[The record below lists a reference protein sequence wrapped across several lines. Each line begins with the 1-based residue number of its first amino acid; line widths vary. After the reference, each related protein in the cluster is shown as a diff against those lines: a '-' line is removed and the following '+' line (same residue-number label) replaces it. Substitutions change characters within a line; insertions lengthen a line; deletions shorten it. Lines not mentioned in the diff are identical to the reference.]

1 MQRRLFSTALAL
13 TAMASF
19 AGAAQSQERPYI
31 PPPPPSLVGSLM
43 QVGVVDRSTG
53 AELPVYRHRGE
64 YWVAGRPGARY
75 AIRVRN
81 AMGERIMAVMS
92 VDGVNVVTGETAGV
106 GQNGYVFGPRERS
119 DITGWRK
126 SDSQIAAF
134 EFAAAGNS
142 YASRTGRPDDVGV
155 IGVAMFRERMPE
167 PPPPVV
173 VVTTARPRGS
183 ARAEGGGAVLDHP
196 GARLLVARGVGEGE
210 AGIDGGQVG
219 GEADP
224 RLLAEVLEPAHD
236 PVAARDQDGVVRVGL
251 GLHARIAQD
260 RLGLLI
266 GDGHA
271 VLLPHLDVHGSQGE
285 HLEEIG
291 RVLPGDGE
299 LLRHSGEPGLRDG
312 ERVGGPVESGGLAEH
327 GPPRVGRAARQGQAR
342 DEDGAGGEE
351 ARTARRAWGHDGLL
365 GTTRGLRPC

>member
-1 MQRRLFSTALAL
+1 LPKLRRRSLHRSTPGKEDTMQRRLFSTALAL

-173 VVTTARPRGS
+173 VPYPRRDEYGERERRGDS
-183 ARAEGGGAVLDHP
+183 PLAKAAPAP
-196 GARLLVARGVGEGE
+196 GADASAAAEAPAGSVARQSAPSPSLGTAHGRRETSYVGKTTFERARSSPDEVIRIRYDSRENLVAAGVIPQPRRWPRP
-210 AGIDGGQVG
+210 AGPSAFPGTDNGYVP
-219 GEADP
+219 DP
-224 RLLAEVLEPAHD
+224 
-236 PVAARDQDGVVRVGL
+236 
-251 GLHARIAQD
+251 
-260 RLGLLI
+260 
-266 GDGHA
+266 
-271 VLLPHLDVHGSQGE
+271 
-285 HLEEIG
+285 
-291 RVLPGDGE
+291 
-299 LLRHSGEPGLRDG
+299 
-312 ERVGGPVESGGLAEH
+312 
-327 GPPRVGRAARQGQAR
+327 PPRY
-342 DEDGAGGEE
+342 
-351 ARTARRAWGHDGLL
+351 
-365 GTTRGLRPC
+365 